1 MTTKQTKIR
10 ALVLGALIAVG
21 AAGCANE
28 PPATYAGNKQERTV
42 TQSMSDGALSAK
54 IKTAFVTDSGVNA
67 GDIKVDSM
75 RGVVTLT
82 GTVKTAAERDKAI
95 SIARDTKGVVEVK
108 NHIKVSG

>member
-1 MTTKQTKIR
+1 MTTKHTTR
-10 ALVLGALIAVG
+10 ALVLGTLIALG
-21 AAGCANE
+21 AAGCASG
-28 PPATYAGNKQERTV
+28 PPANYAGNRPERTA
-42 TQSMSDGALSAK
+42 TQSISDGALSAK
-54 IKTAFVTDSGVNA
+54 IKTSFATDSGVKA

-108 NHIKVSG
+108 DHIKVSG